1 VARTRDPGLQPE
13 RTGLAWWRTSLSMLA
28 VALLSLRTALTVDS
42 TSALVASIMGATAA
56 LVMLCVGGERP
67 RFHVDDDGEVANR
80 QSRRTLAGIATAVAA
95 MGALQIVHMLT
106 RLG

>member
-1 VARTRDPGLQPE
+1 MARARDPGLQPE

-42 TSALVASIMGATAA
+42 APALVASVMGAAA
-56 LVMLCVGGERP
+56 AVMMLRVGGERP
-67 RFHVDDDGEVANR
+67 RYHPDDDGEVADS

-95 MGALQIVHMLT
+95 IGALQIAHMAA
-106 RLG
+106 R